1 VFVAAFTGS
10 PAMNLVEEVVDGGC
24 QPALGLERT
33 NALVPEPVTTN
44 SSELRLGHRG
54 LLGPRPERI
63 GLPDGGKETSS
74 LDFSVEVIEPTGP
87 DVFVALKAGLK
98 EIMARLPAASIM
110 GRGRPESS
118 TSICPRTPKAAG
130 ALKHYND

>member
-24 QPALGLERT
+24 QPALGLER
-33 NALVPEPVTTN
+33 TN